1 MVNFFMESIQKR
13 EGLKSKY
20 LITVKLWIHYELID
34 KHIDRMYPDLS
45 QMNTDS
51 FYITESAIEGVQWKE
66 KDLLKIS
73 QNLQ

>member
-1 MVNFFMESIQKR
+1 
-13 EGLKSKY
+13 
-20 LITVKLWIHYELID
+20 
-34 KHIDRMYPDLS
+34 MYPDLS

-66 KDLLKIS
+66 KNLLKIS